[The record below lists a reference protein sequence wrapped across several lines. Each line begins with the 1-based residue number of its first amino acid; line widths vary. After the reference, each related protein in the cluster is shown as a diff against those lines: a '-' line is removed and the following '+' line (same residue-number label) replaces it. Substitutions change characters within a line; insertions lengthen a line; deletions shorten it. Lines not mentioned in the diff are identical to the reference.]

1 MCDVF
6 WGRWVYHGLIFGFA
20 EVFLGGETGSKTWC
34 GVSVFPMDDCWATP
48 SLRPELS
55 CLNAMLSACEKGQRW
70 DLALHLLKAGIW
82 MMEAE
87 DEMI

>member
-1 MCDVF
+1 MV
-6 WGRWVYHGLIFGFA
+6 L
-20 EVFLGGETGSKTWC
+20 
-34 GVSVFPMDDCWATP
+34 

-82 MMEAE
+82 MKMEPE
-87 DEMI
+87 DQRI